1 MNIVNSGN
9 NFTIYGEE
17 VQTYKQLPAKTY
29 KVSFTPMSGFSLK
42 LHDDINTTEKVYGDS
57 VRKVEKTLATFA
69 AFDRNMG
76 IILSGPKGAGKSLFA
91 RLLAERGRERN
102 LPMIIVDTAYNDLSS
117 FLSLIK
123 QECIILFDEFEKTFD
138 DEEGEQDKLLS
149 LFDGIDTGKKLFVL
163 TCNETRFLSEYFLN
177 RPGRFHYHFEFGA
190 PTSEDISE
198 YLEDNLTAD
207 AKLAIPDILRAS
219 WASEFT
225 YDILR
230 AITFELNQG
239 YSLSE
244 TLEDLNI
251 EQTTRMW
258 MHMNLEFSNGVKA
271 FIEDDTYPV
280 DFDDRKARPECIF
293 DINTLPEEVRHISMG
308 DISLYPT
315 FNPQDIDFGGDQ
327 ITLAPSAVSFSFYNG
342 ISDADVH
349 EYVDTWISELEL
361 TKVTFTRAH
370 SSGRKKLNI
379 RAANMCKAES
389 I

>member
-1 MNIVNSGN
+1 
-9 NFTIYGEE
+9 
-17 VQTYKQLPAKTY
+17 
-29 KVSFTPMSGFSLK
+29 
-42 LHDDINTTEKVYGDS
+42 
-57 VRKVEKTLATFA
+57 
-69 AFDRNMG
+69 
-76 IILSGPKGAGKSLFA
+76 
-91 RLLAERGRERN
+91 
-102 LPMIIVDTAYNDLSS
+102 MIIVDTAYNDLSS
-117 FLSLIK
+117 FLSSIK

-138 DEEGEQDKLLS
+138 DEEGDQDKLLS

-163 TCNETRFLSEYFLN
+163 TCNEIKYLSEYFLN

-207 AKLAIPDILRAS
+207 AKPAIPDILRAS

-239 YSLSE
+239 YSLPE

-271 FIEDDTYPV
+271 FLEDGTYPV
-280 DFDDRKARPECIF
+280 EFDARKERPECIF

-308 DISLYPT
+308 DISLYPV
-315 FNPQDIDFGGDQ
+315 FNPNDINFCGEQ
-327 ITLAPSAVSFSFYNG
+327 ITLAPSAVNFSFYNG
-342 ISDADVH
+342 ISDTDDHDYA
-349 EYVDTWISELEL
+349 DTWLSTLEL

-370 SSGRKKLNI
+370 RFGRKKLD
-379 RAANMCKAES
+379 RQAANICRAES
-389 I
+389 M